1 MTMVS
6 HCSFDAMK
14 MMQTL
19 FLSLLASAAFVLAAS
34 ADDSSIMPVV
44 FPKLEINGYP
54 ARMFLT
60 TSVPGTGLI
69 DPLDKHLKLKG
80 QADWVETQGLSF
92 RISDQTPV
100 KGGGQTFMA
109 PILSVRLPL
118 WARVLSH
125 LVKIPVD
132 GVVGW
137 PEVRDNILVFDSAQ
151 HTIRRAEQLPPE
163 TSGWLKLKVVPDDS
177 LLLEL
182 PLPDGEM
189 GTLGVDT
196 CQGGSTAIMMSAD
209 QWKEWKSAHSHP
221 GWAEEI
227 KLGALT
233 LTDVKVKEMSTRE
246 ENSLLD
252 ETPRARAAW
261 KLGMAA
267 LTRMDLVVDAQ
278 NGWAYLHPKPPQTKT
293 KAPIEDV
300 EWKVAENVRLSS
312 DNLFVYSGIYKWFK
326 NDLTGAEADFTHSLE
341 LNRRNAD
348 AYSERGAVREVLG
361 DFSNAVSNYDKVIEL
376 RPSNSEWER
385 LYRQALLWRL
395 GHPAQEAAK
404 PVVEEKKNAEPVIAL
419 DAVEVQAVRPRGK
432 ARWVKT
438 IGLFLRG
445 TLDETELLAEARKS
459 EGSSS
464 ASEQK
469 AQADYYIGM
478 MRLSKGDQPGARAWF
493 KKCVAA
499 GIKDDCEY
507 NFADAELA
515 RMTGAKPR

>member
-1 MTMVS
+1 M
-6 HCSFDAMK
+6 
-14 MMQTL
+14 
-19 FLSLLASAAFVLAAS
+19 LASAAFVLTAS
-34 ADDSSIMPVV
+34 ADDSTIMPVV
-44 FPKLEINGYP
+44 FPKIEINGQP

-92 RISDQTPV
+92 RISDLTPV

-125 LVKIPVD
+125 LLKIPVD

-137 PEVRDNILVFDSAQ
+137 PEVRDNILVFDSAK
-151 HTIRRAEQLPPE
+151 HTIRRVEQLPPE

-196 CQGGSTAIMMSAD
+196 CQGGSTAIMMSAT
-209 QWKEWKSAHSHP
+209 QWKDWKAAHAHP

-252 ETPRARAAW
+252 ETPAATAAW

-267 LTRMDLVVDAQ
+267 LARVDLVVDGQ
-278 NGWAYLHPKPPQTKT
+278 NGWAYLNPKPSQIKTKT
-293 KAPIEDV
+293 PADDV
-300 EWKVAENVRLSS
+300 EWKVEDNVRLSN

-326 NDLTGAEADFTHSLE
+326 NDFTSAEADFTHSLE
-341 LNRRNAD
+341 LNPRNAD
-348 AYSERGAVREVLG
+348 AYSERGQVREVLG

-395 GHPAQEAAK
+395 GHPPEQEAK
-404 PVVEEKKNAEPVIAL
+404 PAIEEKKTHEPVIAL
-419 DAVEVQAVRPRGK
+419 DTVEVQAVRPRGK

-438 IGLFLRG
+438 LGLFLRG
-445 TLDETELLAEARKS
+445 TLDEKELLVEAKKS

-478 MRLSKGDQPGARAWF
+478 THLSKGDQAGARAWF

-499 GIKDDCEY
+499 GITDDCEY
-507 NFADAELA
+507 QFAVAELS
-515 RMTGAKPR
+515 RMDAGRLR

>member
-151 HTIRRAEQLPPE
+151 HKIRRAEQLPPE
-163 TSGWLKLKVVPDDS
+163 TSGWVKLKVVPDDS

-209 QWKEWKSAHSHP
+209 QWS
-221 GWAEEI
+221 
-227 KLGALT
+227 
-233 LTDVKVKEMSTRE
+233 
-246 ENSLLD
+246 
-252 ETPRARAAW
+252 
-261 KLGMAA
+261 
-267 LTRMDLVVDAQ
+267 
-278 NGWAYLHPKPPQTKT
+278 
-293 KAPIEDV
+293 
-300 EWKVAENVRLSS
+300 
-312 DNLFVYSGIYKWFK
+312 
-326 NDLTGAEADFTHSLE
+326 
-341 LNRRNAD
+341 
-348 AYSERGAVREVLG
+348 
-361 DFSNAVSNYDKVIEL
+361 
-376 RPSNSEWER
+376 
-385 LYRQALLWRL
+385 
-395 GHPAQEAAK
+395 
-404 PVVEEKKNAEPVIAL
+404 
-419 DAVEVQAVRPRGK
+419 
-432 ARWVKT
+432 
-438 IGLFLRG
+438 
-445 TLDETELLAEARKS
+445 
-459 EGSSS
+459 
-464 ASEQK
+464 
-469 AQADYYIGM
+469 
-478 MRLSKGDQPGARAWF
+478 
-493 KKCVAA
+493 
-499 GIKDDCEY
+499 
-507 NFADAELA
+507 
-515 RMTGAKPR
+515 

>member
-1 MTMVS
+1 
-6 HCSFDAMK
+6 MK

-19 FLSLLASAAFVLAAS
+19 IRGLLASAAFVLTAS
-34 ADDSSIMPVV
+34 ADDTEIMPVA
-44 FPKLEINGYP
+44 FPKIEINGHP

-60 TSVPGTGLI
+60 TLVSGSGFI

-80 QADWVETQGLSF
+80 QADWVEVQGLSF
-92 RISDQTPV
+92 RISDQTQV

-118 WARVLSH
+118 WARVLTH

-151 HTIRRAEQLPPE
+151 HTIRRVEQLPPE
-163 TSGWLKLKVVPDDS
+163 TAGWLKLKVVPDDL

-189 GTLGVDT
+189 ATLGVDS
-196 CQGGSTAIMMSAD
+196 CQGGSTAIMMSSA

-233 LTDVKVKEMSTRE
+233 LTDVKIKEMSTRE

-252 ETPRARAAW
+252 ETPGAQAAY

-267 LTRMDLVVDAQ
+267 LERMDLVVDAK
-278 NGWAYLHPKPPQTKT
+278 NGWAYLHPKPPQIKT
-293 KAPIEDV
+293 KAAAVEV
-300 EWKVAENVRLSS
+300 EWKVADNVRLGS
-312 DNLFVYSGIYKWFK
+312 DNLFVYSGIYKWYK
-326 NDLTGAEADFTHSLE
+326 NDFTGAEADFTHSLE
-341 LNRRNAD
+341 LNSRNAD
-348 AYSERGAVREVLG
+348 AYTERGEVREVLG
-361 DFSNAVSNYDKVIEL
+361 DFPSAVSNYDRLIEL
-376 RPSNSEWER
+376 RPANSEWER
-385 LYRQALLWRL
+385 LYRQTLLWRL
-395 GHPAQEAAK
+395 GRPPQEEPK
-404 PVVEEKKNAEPVIAL
+404 PVVEVKKTPEPVIAL
-419 DAVEVQAVRPRGK
+419 DAVEVQGVRLRGK
-432 ARWVKT
+432 ERWVKT
-438 IGLFLRG
+438 LGLFLRG
-445 TLDETELLAEARKS
+445 TLDEKELLTAARKS

-464 ASEQK
+464 ASQRK
-469 AQADYYIGM
+469 AQAYYYIGM
-478 MRLSKGDQPGARAWF
+478 MRLSKGDQAGARQWF

-499 GIKDDCEY
+499 GVKDDCEY
-507 NFADAELA
+507 NFAAAELA
-515 RMTGAKPR
+515 RMAGVKPR